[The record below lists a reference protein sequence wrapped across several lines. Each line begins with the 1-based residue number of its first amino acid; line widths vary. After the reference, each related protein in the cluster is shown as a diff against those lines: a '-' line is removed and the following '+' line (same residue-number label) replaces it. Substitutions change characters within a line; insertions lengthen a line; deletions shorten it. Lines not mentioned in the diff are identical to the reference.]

1 MTRLFDVKSTL
12 NALQTIE
19 EALGARHP
27 ISSAVTTISTESDQ
41 LADSAN
47 QIKYRASMSIEVFD
61 ESIRKLVNSFYE
73 FSAVYRENHPERFI
87 QDIQSVDHLL
97 QKNEQAFV
105 DKIRWSDDE
114 NFVEALRRPVSFAY
128 LNIFSNSE
136 SLRVVV
142 PEDFWKCLD
151 LPQLRKDLYL
161 AHDFKKIS
169 TIFTVKNAYDTVNRL
184 LSTVME
190 IRLGCVKLSTE
201 YETVLTN
208 CINTLARGE
217 TIPLTDA
224 VRFDSPEAT
233 ILGTVLTAD
242 IPQAINKK
250 WYQNNL
256 KTTIGTMIKDTHLLL
271 NEPKELCTPNETDNP
286 EAVANL
292 FEYVKKEEAVDNLK
306 ILQREFVNI
315 VEQVDLSSRRL
326 IKIVERLQ
334 EIPEHSK
341 DGGYNYALQDLSV
354 LISIY
359 SGTLCEVVTFVV
371 EIAGMIESSF
381 ADANNLAKK
390 INTMKQTIDTYIAKR
405 LKS

>member
-1 MTRLFDVKSTL
+1 MSRLFDVKSTL
-12 NALQTIE
+12 SALQTLE
-19 EALGARHP
+19 DALGARHP
-27 ISSAVTTISTESDQ
+27 ISSAVTTLSTESDQ
-41 LADSAN
+41 LVDSAN
-47 QIKYRASMSIEVFD
+47 QIKYRATMSIEVFD

-73 FSAVYRENHPERFI
+73 FTAVYRENHPERFVH
-87 QDIQSVDHLL
+87 DIQTVDLLL
-97 QKNEQAFV
+97 QKNEQGFV

-128 LNIFSNSE
+128 LNLFSNAE

-161 AHDFKKIS
+161 THDFKKIS
-169 TIFTVKNAYDTVNRL
+169 TIFTVENAYDTVNRL

-224 VRFDSPEAT
+224 IRFDSAEAT
-233 ILGTVLTAD
+233 ILGTVITAD

-256 KTTIGTMIKDTHLLL
+256 QTSIGTMIKDTHLLL
-271 NEPKELCTPNETDNP
+271 NEPKELCTPNETDKP
-286 EAVANL
+286 EAVNNL
-292 FEYVKKEEAVDNLK
+292 FQYVKHEETVDNLK

-359 SGTLCEVVTFVV
+359 SGTLCEVVMFIVDV
-371 EIAGMIESSF
+371 ASMLESSF
-381 ADANNLAKK
+381 TDANNLANK

>member
-224 VRFDSPEAT
+224 VRFDSPEVT
-233 ILGTVLTAD
+233 ILGTVITAD

-271 NEPKELCTPNETDNP
+271 NEPKELCTLNETDSP
-286 EAVANL
+286 EAVVNL

-371 EIAGMIESSF
+371 EVAGMIESSF

>member
-1 MTRLFDVKSTL
+1 MSRLFDVKSTL
-12 NALQTIE
+12 NALQTLE

-47 QIKYRASMSIEVFD
+47 QIKYRATMSIEVFD

-87 QDIQSVDHLL
+87 QDVQTVDHLL

-224 VRFDSPEAT
+224 IRFDSSEAT
-233 ILGTVLTAD
+233 ILGTVITAD
-242 IPQAINKK
+242 IPQAINAK

-271 NEPKELCTPNETDNP
+271 NEPKELCTPNETDSV
-286 EAVANL
+286 EAVSNL

-306 ILQREFVNI
+306 VLQREFVNI

-359 SGTLCEVVTFVV
+359 SGTLCEVVTFIV

-381 ADANNLAKK
+381 TDANNLANK

>member
-1 MTRLFDVKSTL
+1 MSRLFDVKSTL
-12 NALQTIE
+12 SALQTLE
-19 EALGARHP
+19 DALGARHP
-27 ISSAVTTISTESDQ
+27 ISSAITTLSTESDQ
-41 LADSAN
+41 LVDSAN
-47 QIKYRASMSIEVFD
+47 QIKYRATMSIEVFD

-73 FSAVYRENHPERFI
+73 FTAVYRENHPERFVH
-87 QDIQSVDHLL
+87 DIQTVDLLL
-97 QKNEQAFV
+97 QKNEQGFV

-128 LNIFSNSE
+128 LNLFSNAE

-161 AHDFKKIS
+161 THDFKKIS
-169 TIFTVKNAYDTVNRL
+169 TIFTVENAYDTVNRL

-208 CINTLARGE
+208 CINTLTRGE

-224 VRFDSPEAT
+224 IRFDSAEAT
-233 ILGTVLTAD
+233 ILGTVITAD

-256 KTTIGTMIKDTHLLL
+256 QTSIGTMIKDTHLLL
-271 NEPKELCTPNETDNP
+271 NEPKELCTPNETDKP
-286 EAVANL
+286 EAVNNL
-292 FEYVKKEEAVDNLK
+292 FQYVKHEETVDNLK

-359 SGTLCEVVTFVV
+359 SGTLCEVVMFIVDV
-371 EIAGMIESSF
+371 ASMLESSF
-381 ADANNLAKK
+381 TDANNLANK